1 MRFTCTVDT
10 TQSGARGT
18 SKPTSQR
25 PVVFYRPGLVPLSFR
40 FGVVTLDM
48 CPNTDVALEK
58 PAGLA
63 SASLSATCIHTI
75 TSSIGGCSRNFGTSR
90 ACISTAT

>member
-1 MRFTCTVDT
+1 MLMKNPNL
-10 TQSGARGT
+10 S
-18 SKPTSQR
+18 
-25 PVVFYRPGLVPLSFR
+25 YRAIGFSRPLSFR

-48 CPNTDVALEK
+48 CPNTDVALDK

-75 TSSIGGCSRNFGTSR
+75 TSSIGGCSHNFGISR

>member
-10 TQSGARGT
+10 TQSGALAEIET
-18 SKPTSQR
+18 YSQH
-25 PVVFYRPGLVPLSFR
+25 PVVFYRPGLVPLTL

-48 CPNTDVALEK
+48 CPNTDVALDK

-75 TSSIGGCSRNFGTSR
+75 TSSIGGCSHNFGISR

>member
-1 MRFTCTVDT
+1 M
-10 TQSGARGT
+10 
-18 SKPTSQR
+18 KN
-25 PVVFYRPGLVPLSFR
+25 PGVVPLSFR

-48 CPNTDVALEK
+48 CPNTDVALDK

-75 TSSIGGCSRNFGTSR
+75 TSSIGGCSHNFGISR